1 MKKFLCIFSALVL
14 FSSLAFSAPYYDT
27 GSQIFTINAGP
38 VLPTSLTGLGNGDDT
53 ISGFERQ
60 SVGGYGSIC
69 YQVFANPYFALGGEL
84 GYLFNFVISDEVFT
98 SVPIQFKVTAFP
110 VQGNFELPISL
121 GVGLNYISYNESSK
135 LTVSAQFDI
144 GARYYFSEEWGV
156 GLHVGLQ
163 VIPEFYFGDEK
174 ANSNFLATYLLITL
188 SVAYRH

>member
-1 MKKFLCIFSALVL
+1 MKKFLCIFSALML

-144 GARYYFSEEWGV
+144 GARYYFSDEWGV

-174 ANSNFLATYLLITL
+174 ANSNFLATYLPITL